1 MFQIYDTAWYCIT
14 NKLTKLRFLCDMINE
29 KNKEFNF
36 IKLHIIVAEGCKSM
50 RNFSSSM
57 NIALG
62 EF

>member
-1 MFQIYDTAWYCIT
+1 MILPDIVLRISW
-14 NKLTKLRFLCDMINE
+14 TKLRFLCSMTNE

-36 IKLHIIVAEGCKSM
+36 IKLHIIVAKGCKNM